1 MSIFSWIPKLFHSLK
16 VKIAPIVV
24 GILQFVQGAEDK
36 GFLDGVAALIDKML
50 GNKVAE
56 DINAQIK
63 KQLPLQIALWLGIE
77 TISADATDDQ
87 IKAFEQSILNAFISK
102 KAQQTVPGQVARD
115 LGLQIYVII
124 KKLVTDAKAH
134 ETAVTAAQIG
144 QAIEEAF
151 QDYQADLLAAQ
162 QAQADETQ
170 S

>member
-63 KQLPLQIALWLGIE
+63 KQVPLQIALWLGVE
-77 TISADATDDQ
+77 SISIDATDEQ

-102 KAQQTVPGQVARD
+102 KAQQTVPGQVVTA
-115 LGLQIYVII
+115 LGIQVYAII

-134 ETAVTAAQIG
+134 ETAITAAQM
-144 QAIEEAF
+144 AMAVEEAF

-162 QAQADETQ
+162 QAQADEIQ